1 MMDWLQYVIQLKPK
15 SSIRNREE
23 HQLVQRELVKRHT
36 GGRFYY
42 RFLSVLGHRLTAW
55 GAWLL
60 EQYDS
65 SRRMT
70 FNLSTL
76 DGVPYEEQSLE
87 V

>member
-23 HQLVQRELVKRHT
+23 YQLMQCELAARLTHE
-36 GGRFYY
+36 RLYY
-42 RFLSVLGHRLTAW
+42 RLLAALGHRLTAW
-55 GAWLL
+55 GTWLL

-76 DGVPYEEQSLE
+76 DGVPYEEQQAE

>member
-23 HQLVQRELVKRHT
+23 YQLMQCELAARQT
-36 GGRFYY
+36 NGRFYHH
-42 RFLSVLGHRLTAW
+42 LLAALGHHLADW
-55 GAWLL
+55 GEWLL

-70 FNLSTL
+70 FDLSTL
-76 DGVPYEEQSLE
+76 DGVPYEEQQAE